1 MPGLAQQLNAP
12 LRFVAD
18 GHTYSV
24 GAVTLPSVTTL
35 INGALVNYAGIPAAV
50 LAHARDMGRAVHLA
64 TKLHDDGDLDEAS
77 LDPRIRPYLD
87 AYLRFVAETDFKT
100 HQSEQPLYHPK
111 LLYAG
116 TPDRAGMLDGALIVL
131 DLKKMLVLSN
141 WIGVQ
146 LAAYAEL
153 LRVNGCQVKKRY
165 ALSLRNDGT
174 YRLRE
179 FKSVDD
185 WPCFLA
191 LLAIVNW
198 KEKYGR

>member
-1 MPGLAQQLNAP
+1 MPCVAEQVNAP

-18 GHTYSV
+18 THTYSV
-24 GAVTLPSVTTL
+24 GDTALPSVTSL
-35 INGALVNYAGIPAAV
+35 IDGALVNYAGIPPAV

-77 LDPRIRPYLD
+77 LDPRLRPYLD
-87 AYLRFVAETDFKT
+87 AYLRFRAETDFET
-100 HQSEQPLYHPK
+100 HLVEQPLYHPK

-116 TPDRAGMLDGALIVL
+116 TPDRAGMLDRALIVL
-131 DLKKMLVLSN
+131 DLKKMLVLSS
-141 WIGVQ
+141 WIGTQ

-153 LRVNGCQVKKRY
+153 LRVNGCKVKKRY
-165 ALSLRNDGT
+165 ALSLRADGT

-179 FKSVDD
+179 FRSVDD

-191 LLAIVNW
+191 LLALKNW
-198 KEKYGR
+198 QTKHG